1 MRLRKQHYHYQSCG
15 KYFTAHTY
23 LVVPSCFISKQVHYT
38 ILEELTERQA
48 LKTLTKRCDLSVTT
62 FQRTLSALS
71 AMLRQMLDYLPHCLL
86 FDEFRSLSI
95 SHGKFSFSCMNR
107 ETGKLFDILSSRR
120 KKDLIAYF
128 MRFTRKAHMGVRYIV
143 TNMNAPY
150 FSLVKESFP
159 NAQIIID
166 CFHIGQHLNKFFDR
180 VRKRVMKQLH
190 QKDTSQAKYYR
201 QLKPLYKLLL
211 KSDDE
216 LDYTTFKKWQNFQ
229 WRYLTE
235 SEVVDRLPSI
245 SYELKIAKQFI
256 KSCLAIIT
264 RNS

>member
-1 MRLRKQHYHYQSCG
+1 MRLRKQHYHCQSCG

-48 LKTLTKRCDLSVTT
+48 LKTIAKRCDLSVTT
-62 FQRTLSALS
+62 VQRTLSALS

-86 FDEFRSLSI
+86 FDEFRFLSI

-120 KKDLIAYF
+120 KKIWLLVSCVLQEKLIW
-128 MRFTRKAHMGVRYIV
+128 GVRYIV
-143 TNMNAPY
+143 TDMNAPY

-159 NAQIIID
+159 NAQIIINW
-166 CFHIGQHLNKFFDR
+166 FHIEQHLNKFFDR
-180 VRKRVMKQLH
+180 VQKRVMKQLN

-216 LDYTTFKKWQNFQ
+216 LNYTTFKK
-229 WRYLTE
+229 
-235 SEVVDRLPSI
+235 
-245 SYELKIAKQFI
+245 
-256 KSCLAIIT
+256 
-264 RNS
+264 

>member
-1 MRLRKQHYHYQSCG
+1 M
-15 KYFTAHTY
+15 
-23 LVVPSCFISKQVHYT
+23 
-38 ILEELTERQA
+38 
-48 LKTLTKRCDLSVTT
+48 
-62 FQRTLSALS
+62 
-71 AMLRQMLDYLPHCLL
+71 
-86 FDEFRSLSI
+86 
-95 SHGKFSFSCMNR
+95 
-107 ETGKLFDILSSRR
+107 
-120 KKDLIAYF
+120 
-128 MRFTRKAHMGVRYIV
+128 V

-180 VRKRVMKQLH
+180 VRKRVMKQLN

>member
-1 MRLRKQHYHYQSCG
+1 M
-15 KYFTAHTY
+15 
-23 LVVPSCFISKQVHYT
+23 
-38 ILEELTERQA
+38 
-48 LKTLTKRCDLSVTT
+48 
-62 FQRTLSALS
+62 
-71 AMLRQMLDYLPHCLL
+71 
-86 FDEFRSLSI
+86 
-95 SHGKFSFSCMNR
+95 
-107 ETGKLFDILSSRR
+107 
-120 KKDLIAYF
+120 
-128 MRFTRKAHMGVRYIV
+128 
-143 TNMNAPY
+143 
-150 FSLVKESFP
+150 
-159 NAQIIID
+159 
-166 CFHIGQHLNKFFDR
+166 
-180 VRKRVMKQLH
+180 MKQLN